1 MLVTKK
7 KKNHQNYWLCWNT
20 IMLLSFVMSV
30 LIYVLLEHT
39 LFMKDIFRSYI
50 LKCNYKQPSLTQV
63 F

>member
-1 MLVTKK
+1 
-7 KKNHQNYWLCWNT
+7 
-20 IMLLSFVMSV
+20 MLLSFVMSV